1 MALRWGGGW
10 WPGVVLLAWT
20 SAAWADAPP
29 LQELAARL
37 VGADQGVLV
46 RAQDGTILAAQQADR
61 PVHPASIT
69 KVATTLALLKKL
81 GPGRRFETRVVATGP
96 LRQEV
101 LAGDLVI
108 DADGDPTLVYE
119 NAFVILLGLRDLG
132 LRRVLGR
139 LSVRGPLLFDWEPDG
154 NGSKMRRT
162 FEGRDGLGAWPS
174 VVAARAD
181 AARTTPEQLALSF
194 GARSLAPNGAG
205 RTLLVHRSGTLV
217 QVVKALNCYSNNVF
231 HPFSDRIGGPREV
244 ERIARA
250 SVPPGTRAQIVI
262 DNAAGAGKTNRLS
275 PRATVAII
283 DALERELAPHGLG
296 LLDVLPVNRIDAG
309 TLRERL
315 APATLVGKTG
325 TIGSLRAS
333 TLAGV
338 VRTERWGRVTFA
350 ILNRGVA
357 VPEAQKR
364 QDGFVEALLRE
375 GGAIPWDY
383 RRNPA
388 PAFTQ
393 ASVEASAAR

>member
-1 MALRWGGGW
+1 
-10 WPGVVLLAWT
+10 
-20 SAAWADAPP
+20 
-29 LQELAARL
+29 
-37 VGADQGVLV
+37 
-46 RAQDGTILAAQQADR
+46 
-61 PVHPASIT
+61 VHPASVT
-69 KVATTLALLKKL
+69 KIATTLALLKQL
-81 GPGRRFETRVVATGP
+81 GPGRRFETRILATGP
-96 LRQEV
+96 LRQDV
-101 LAGDLVI
+101 LQGDLVV

-119 NAFVILLGLRDLG
+119 NAFLILLGLRDLG

-139 LSVRGPLLFDWEPDG
+139 LAVRGPLVFDWEPDG
-154 NGSKMRRT
+154 AGTAIRRT

-181 AARTTPEQLALSF
+181 AARTTPEQLALVF
-194 GARSLAPNGAG
+194 GAQSLAPDGAG
-205 RTLLVHRSGTLV
+205 RPLLVHRSGSLV

-244 ERIARA
+244 ERIVHE
-250 SVPPGTRAQIVI
+250 SVPAGVRSQIVI

-283 DALERELAPHGLG
+283 DALERELASHGLG
-296 LLDVLPVNRIDAG
+296 LLDVLPVNRLDAG

-315 APATLVGKTG
+315 TPATVVGKTG
-325 TIGSLRAS
+325 TIGSIRAS
-333 TLAGV
+333 ALAGV

-350 ILNRGVA
+350 ILNRGVD
-357 VPEAQKR
+357 VPVAQKR

-375 GGAIPWDY
+375 GRAIPWDY

>member
-1 MALRWGGGW
+1 MVRCWGGGW
-10 WPGVVLLAWT
+10 WSFLGLLVWT

-29 LQELAARL
+29 LQALAARL
-37 VGADQGVLV
+37 VGTDQGVLV
-46 RAQDGTILAAQQADR
+46 RAEDGTILVAQQADR

-69 KVATTLALLKKL
+69 KVATTLALLKRL
-81 GPGRRFETRVVATGP
+81 GPERRFETRIVAAGP
-96 LRQEV
+96 LRRDV
-101 LAGDLVI
+101 LEGDLVVA
-108 DADGDPTLVYE
+108 ADGDPTLVFE
-119 NAFVILLGLRDLG
+119 NAFLIMLGLRDLG

-139 LSVRGPLLFDWEPDG
+139 LSVRGPLLFDWQPDG
-154 NGSKMRRT
+154 NGAALRRT

-174 VVAARAD
+174 LLAARAD
-181 AARTTPEQLALSF
+181 AARTTPEGLALSF
-194 GARSLAPNGAG
+194 GGRSLARDGAG
-205 RTLLVHRSGTLV
+205 QTLLVHRSGSLV

-231 HPFSDRIGGPREV
+231 HPFSERIGGPHEV
-244 ERIARA
+244 ERIVRE
-250 SVPPGTRAQIVI
+250 SVPEGMRSQIVI

-283 DALERELAPHGLG
+283 DALERELAPHRLS
-296 LLDVLPVNRIDAG
+296 LLDVLPVNRVDAG

-315 APATLVGKTG
+315 APAMVVGKTG

-333 TLAGV
+333 ALAGV

-357 VPEAQKR
+357 VPVAQKR

-375 GGAIPWDY
+375 GRGIPWDY

-393 ASVEASAAR
+393 ATVEASAAR